1 MWKWMGLFLR
11 KNYLLKLLG
20 LFFSSKL
27 DWGSF
32 IISIAKTASKE
43 IEVLLSFFLLRLL
56 SGSLDLPYGLAW
68 NTFVM
73 FGLLLVAATGK
84 C

>member
-1 MWKWMGLFLR
+1 MGLLFLR

-32 IISIAKTASKE
+32 IISIAKTASKK

>member
-1 MWKWMGLFLR
+1 MGLSFLR
-11 KNYLLKLLG
+11 KSYLLKLLG
-20 LFFSSKL
+20 LSFSSKL

-32 IISIAKTASKE
+32 IISIAKTASKK

-56 SGSLDLPYGLAW
+56 SVSLNLPYGLAR

-73 FGLLLVAATGK
+73 FGLLLVAAARK

>member
-1 MWKWMGLFLR
+1 MGLFLR